1 MIREE
6 LVEKI
11 KQDIAQQLRIDK
23 SSITDTSTLDTLG
36 ADSVDRVHIVMKL
49 EEDFDIE
56 INDDDADKF
65 STIHDIV
72 NYVDRLT
79 LKQ

>member
-6 LVEKI
+6 LLEKI
-11 KQDIAQQLRIDK
+11 IGDIAQQLRIDK
-23 SSITDTSTLDTLG
+23 STITQASTLDTLG
-36 ADSVDRVHIVMKL
+36 ADSVDRVHIIMKL

-65 STIHDIV
+65 STIGDIV
-72 NYVDRLT
+72 AYVQQLT
-79 LKQ
+79 NK